1 MIKSFVYLD
10 DYKMY
15 SLSSQLFEGITQ
27 YILREDTKEVGEEN
41 QQKGRLLNG
50 RFMADMM
57 FQKNANT
64 EMRYLHDFSYNLFEE
79 ELYRREQIYDISEAT
94 TIDDLRSK
102 SFVKVKGKIVFE
114 DYSKIL
120 YTLENFNEVGRAIA
134 ALQNREL
141 GSLLD
146 TVRNTIEST
155 KDREE
160 KNKKRQQLKL
170 AKKQFDEE
178 LVKQGMIID
187 EEVRNN
193 LLKVLNFGY
202 SNIYVVR
209 MVLKDSPTLYTAI
222 INQDYLKESEQ
233 ILISKFSRLSEKE
246 FTIVGI
252 VTQSGNSKAEIPV
265 IEGNGLKNAT
275 VGIIGKIAGL
285 EEQFNGRS
293 TNECIID
300 PIAIF
305 TEI

>member
-1 MIKSFVYLD
+1 MMKSFIYLD

-27 YILREDTKEVGEEN
+27 YILREDTKEIGEEN

-57 FQKNANT
+57 FQRNANT
-64 EMRYLHDFSYNLFEE
+64 EMRYLHDFAFNLFEE
-79 ELYRREQIYDISEAT
+79 ELYRRNQIYDITNTT
-94 TIDDLRSK
+94 TIEELRSIG
-102 SFVKVKGKIVFE
+102 FVKVRGKIVFE
-114 DYSKIL
+114 DHSKIL
-120 YTLENFNEVGRAIA
+120 YILENFNDVGRAIA
-134 ALQNREL
+134 ALQNREI
-141 GSLLD
+141 GSLID
-146 TVRNTIEST
+146 AARNTIEGT
-155 KDREE
+155 KDREQ
-160 KNKKRQQLKL
+160 KNKRKQKLNL

-178 LVKQGMIID
+178 LIKQGLIINED
-187 EEVRNN
+187 TRNN
-193 LLKVLNFGY
+193 LLKVLRFGY

-209 MVLKDSPTLYTAI
+209 MVIEGSPTLYTAI

-246 FTIVGI
+246 FSIVGV
-252 VTQSGNSKAEIPV
+252 VTQCGNSKAGIPV
-265 IEGNGLKNAT
+265 IEGNDLKNAT
-275 VGIIGKIAGL
+275 VGIIDKIAGL

>member
-102 SFVKVKGKIVFE
+102 TFVKVKGKIVFE

>member
-146 TVRNTIEST
+146 AARNTIEST

-178 LVKQGMIID
+178 LIKQGMIID

>member
-1 MIKSFVYLD
+1 MMKSFIYLD

-27 YILREDTKEVGEEN
+27 YILREDIKEIGEEN

-64 EMRYLHDFSYNLFEE
+64 EMRYLHDFAFNLFEE
-79 ELYRREQIYDISEAT
+79 ELYRRSQIYDITNTT
-94 TIDDLRSK
+94 TIEELRSK
-102 SFVKVKGKIVFE
+102 GFVKVKGKIVFE
-114 DYSKIL
+114 DHSKIL

-134 ALQNREL
+134 ALQNREIE
-141 GSLLD
+141 SLID
-146 TVRNTIEST
+146 AARNTIDGT
-155 KDREE
+155 KDREQ
-160 KNKKRQQLKL
+160 KNKRMQHLNL
-170 AKKQFDEE
+170 AKRQFDEE
-178 LVKQGMIID
+178 LVKQGMIINED
-187 EEVRNN
+187 TRNN
-193 LLKVLNFGY
+193 LLKVLRFGY

-209 MVLKDSPTLYTAI
+209 MVIEGSPTLYTAI
-222 INQDYLKESEQ
+222 INQEYLKESEQ

-246 FTIVGI
+246 FSIVGV
-252 VTQSGNSKAEIPV
+252 VTQCGNSKAGIPV
-265 IEGNGLKNAT
+265 IEGNDLKNAT
-275 VGIIGKIAGL
+275 VGIIDKIAGL